1 MDKLFAL
8 LGREA
13 AVEGDVGIEIECEG
27 VSIKPLKNVTWK
39 SEDDGS
45 LRGYYPETRAEFV
58 MNGPVKF
65 EDVEKALDKL
75 IKSQAGATFNFSFRT
90 SVHVHLNV
98 QGLTFP
104 QLTAL
109 VYTYLLL
116 EEPLIN
122 YCGEG
127 RKANRFCLRLAD
139 AEGLMEEVIKAVQGE
154 DQLLRIGRDS
164 IRYASLNLEAFKKYG
179 SVEFRG
185 MRGNMD
191 KNILLPWVGMI
202 KCLRDYAETKDGA
215 FEVHEEFRKIGAEKF
230 LNKVMGEYS
239 KLLIDGQ
246 TYHNINTSY
255 SLSMDLPYAYK
266 KGREAAKVVIPKPRK
281 VLDGRIVDDLP
292 VPDDFDYLE
301 HDVGPV
307 GSGVFSFYESP
318 PENVTDDVDFW
329 IQEGEDDKADQFRD
343 NWRRKKIQEILRKQ
357 LEDNDL

>member
-8 LGREA
+8 LGKDSA
-13 AVEGDVGIEIECEG
+13 IEGDVGIEIECEG
-27 VSIKPLKNVTWK
+27 ANIKPLKNVTWK

-45 LRGYYPETRAEFV
+45 LRGFYPETRAEFV

-65 EDVEKALDKL
+65 GDVERALDKL
-75 IKSQAGATFNFSFRT
+75 IKSQAEATFNFSFRT

-98 QGLTFP
+98 QGITFP

-139 AEGLMEEVIKAVQGE
+139 AEGLMEEVVKVFQSP
-154 DQLLRIGRDS
+154 DCLLRIGRDS

-266 KGREAAKVVIPKPRK
+266 RGLEMTKAAKPPG
-281 VLDGRIVDDLP
+281 VLRGVIVDDFLIP
-292 VPDDFDYLE
+292 YDFDYI
-301 HDVGPV
+301 DNGVGPV

-318 PENVTDDVDFW
+318 PGNVIDDVEFW
-329 IQEGEDDKADQFRD
+329 MEEGEGAKADQCRD

-357 LEDNDL
+357 EEDNDF